1 MLARDGNMPSRSS
14 LDSSGS
20 TYRTEMAS
28 NKEGYEAEPSA
39 DKVPAVEHQP
49 HWGWK
54 ASVQPTTDKLEGEP
68 VKGERPFFLVN
79 ASETVLHLQHLD
91 VYADI
96 AVPC

>member
-1 MLARDGNMPSRSS
+1 
-14 LDSSGS
+14 
-20 TYRTEMAS
+20 MAS

-39 DKVPAVEHQP
+39 DKVPAVEHPP

-68 VKGERPFFLVN
+68 VKGERPCSPDLCC
-79 ASETVLHLQHLD
+79 ETVLHLQHLD
-91 VYADI
+91 VCTGI